1 MLPTFAFVFLMNA
14 LPNGMQ
20 YSIIF
25 LQTSKKYL
33 LSFKRG
39 LRYAVGMQ
47 KWPTFLGE
55 NSIIKALLGLP
66 SGLWVVLTKIA
77 NGSMK
82 NPSEIGKND

>member
-1 MLPTFAFVFLMNA
+1 
-14 LPNGMQ
+14 
-20 YSIIF
+20 
-25 LQTSKKYL
+25 
-33 LSFKRG
+33 
-39 LRYAVGMQ
+39 MQ